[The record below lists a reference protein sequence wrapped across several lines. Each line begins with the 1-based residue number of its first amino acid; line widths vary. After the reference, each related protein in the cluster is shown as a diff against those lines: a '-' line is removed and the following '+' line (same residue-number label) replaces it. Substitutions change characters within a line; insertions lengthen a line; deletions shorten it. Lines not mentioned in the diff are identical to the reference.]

1 METLENTNK
10 LLNFVANK
18 FQTGKLNN
26 ESLVKLIKL
35 SGAFLNLQTIPDY
48 AKENKMSYMG
58 AKKET
63 KNRKIIK
70 IFNVKFI
77 IDNN

>member
-48 AKENKMSYMG
+48 APE
-58 AKKET
+58 ALLP
-63 KNRKIIK
+63 
-70 IFNVKFI
+70 
-77 IDNN
+77 